1 MATSAT
7 ATTAAIGLGT
17 AAILLFRRWMHVKC
31 PNAPTSSDPTKQ
43 GFSTK
48 AAASGHGQW
57 DVIVIGSGV
66 GGLTTAAL
74 LAKEGKK
81 VVVLE
86 QHDIAGGNLHTFTQS
101 GYEFDTGLHYVG
113 GQIGDKKAPLRRQL
127 DYVTDGK
134 VEWEKMNDVY
144 DVAVVKDERF
154 NFHSSWTVLK
164 NDLKERFSDESDAI
178 DKFFKL
184 MAKTTKLF
192 PVFLIL
198 KRLPR
203 PIFRFSLRLFGSS
216 LGLFTKTT
224 KQVLDSITHNAKL
237 AGVLSYVYG
246 DYGEPPSR
254 GAFCMH
260 SLIYT
265 HYKGG
270 AYYPIGGPLHIA
282 SSYISVIEKWGG
294 RVLVR
299 APVTSILINE
309 QNVAI
314 GVEVKGKR
322 ILATT
327 IVSSIGAP
335 ATFCKLV
342 PTPHQKLVLPLI
354 ETMKEQRIASNMT
367 LMSMFVGIKD
377 PDSSLDLPKQN
388 FWIYDSWDHDYNVDQ
403 FKQDCSKP
411 AAYFISF
418 SSAKDPSYAGRNPGK
433 QVALVI
439 GPGSYEDVAKYQ
451 DKRVKHRGDD
461 YNSLKK
467 KWERVFT
474 GVLLKE
480 FPQLKDRID
489 FVEFGTALTNDF
501 YLGTYRG
508 AVYGLGHTPE
518 RFMQQWLQPKTPI
531 KNLYL
536 SGQDIC
542 SCGVGGALI
551 GGYLCAYEISTRCFL
566 RTASMLG

>member
-48 AAASGHGQW
+48 AAASGHSQW

-66 GGLTTAAL
+66 GGLTAAAL

-81 VVVLE
+81 VLVLE

-489 FVEFGTALTNDF
+489 FVEFGTALSNDF